1 MRRAP
6 RPLAGE
12 THHSTPVGLAYS
24 AEDVPVLLLRPG
36 SLPGLLEEVMDVG
49 GATLVTSLLGRG
61 LDHDENGLM
70 ALKICEATLESAEK
84 GQPVKI

>member
-6 RPLAGE
+6 RPLASE

-36 SLPGLLEEVMDVG
+36 PLPGLLEEEMDVG
-49 GATLVTSLLGRG
+49 NATPVTSLPSRD
-61 LDHDENGLM
+61 LDHDENWLM
-70 ALKICEATLESAEK
+70 ALKI
-84 GQPVKI
+84 